1 MTKAL
6 TQPEREW
13 LLALARCTLIR
24 CTGGVPRDLGPAPSE
39 GANRRCGAFVSL
51 HKSGRLRGCIG
62 TFREDMALAK
72 VVASMAE
79 AAALHDTR
87 FQPLRLAEVGQVD
100 IEISALTPM
109 EAVADPEEIEVGRD
123 GLYITGFGRSGV
135 LLPQVAVEYGMDKW
149 EFLAATCEKA
159 GLPVDAWKRGA
170 QIQRF
175 GAEVF
180 GEASGE
186 RGK

>member
-1 MTKAL
+1 MNEAL

-13 LLALARCTLIR
+13 LLALVRCTLVR
-24 CTGGVPRDLGPAPSE
+24 CTGGMQRDAGAAPSG
-39 GANRRCGAFVSL
+39 GAHRRCGAFVSL
-51 HKSGRLRGCIG
+51 HKEGRLRGCVG
-62 TFREDMALAK
+62 TFREDMALSR
-72 VVASMAE
+72 VVVSMAE

-109 EAVADPEEIEVGRD
+109 ETVADPSEIVIGRD
-123 GLYITGFGRSGV
+123 GLYITGFGGSGV

-149 EFLAATCEKA
+149 QFLAATCEKA

-170 QIQRF
+170 QVRRF